1 MKMGKTNIRSCLLLV
16 GILLCLAAGSLE
28 AVGQV
33 KVRLS
38 GKVTDREGHPVEQA
52 TIAIEN
58 SSTGCYSHT
67 DGSYELMVTPG
78 RHVVVVSFVGYETLK
93 MPLRIDGP
101 VTQDFRLKESNVG
114 LGTVEVYGKS
124 QTQKLKEG
132 VFAVNALD
140 VKALA
145 SSLNDLNSLMDRTT
159 GAAWVRTSICLSTGF
174 RATRYA
180 TFWTAC
186 HWTAK
191 AAACR
196 WPTCLS
202 ASSTA

>member
-101 VTQDFRLKESNVG
+101 VTQDFRLKENNVG

-145 SSLNDLNSLMDRTT
+145 SSLNDL
-159 GAAWVRTSICLSTGF
+159 
-174 RATRYA
+174 
-180 TFWTAC
+180 
-186 HWTAK
+186 
-191 AAACR
+191 
-196 WPTCLS
+196 
-202 ASSTA
+202 